1 MLACVCLAVLMP
13 MSAAADR
20 VSGTATKRDRMAL
33 PPDAVFEARVEDVSL
48 ADARAVVIG
57 SVRIEGP
64 GQVPISFAIDVDP
77 KRIDAANSYAVRAT
91 ITIDGRL
98 RYTTDTRH
106 PVLTRGAG
114 THVDIVLRP
123 VQSSPDTGPAASA
136 PGGASTQPPK
146 LEDTHWKLTELA
158 GKAFVAA
165 PDQMREAGMLLHE
178 ADRRVSFSGGCN
190 QMTASY
196 VLHGAHVT
204 FGKAAGTLMACPSGM
219 DTDQAFSEALST
231 VRSWKILGQALE
243 LSDAQGQV
251 LARFAAGA
259 PKP

>member
-1 MLACVCLAVLMP
+1 MLACVGLAVLMP
-13 MSAAADR
+13 MSAAAER
-20 VSGTATKRDRMAL
+20 VTGTATKRDRMAL
-33 PPDAVFEARVEDVSL
+33 PPDAVFEARVEDVSH

-114 THVDIVLRP
+114 THVDVVLRP
-123 VQSSPDTGPAASA
+123 VSSPPDRGPAASA
-136 PGGASTQPPK
+136 GGAGTQPPP
-146 LEDTHWKLTELA
+146 LVGTDWKLTEL
-158 GKAFVAA
+158 GGQAFLAA
-165 PDQMREAGMLLHE
+165 PDQVRKAGMMLRE

-190 QMTASY
+190 QMTTTY
-196 VLHGAHVT
+196 VLDGAHVS

-219 DTDQAFSEALST
+219 DTDRAFGEALANAT
-231 VRSWKILGQALE
+231 SWKVLGQVLE
-243 LSDAQGQV
+243 LSDAQGRV
-251 LARFAAGA
+251 LARFEAGA
-259 PKP
+259 PRP